1 MKAYTKEL
9 MEYVLRVR
17 YEDLPLQAVELAKRH
32 FLDCVGSALAEA
44 AEPRS
49 GIVRRYFQGL
59 GSSGRCRVVGTG
71 QRLTVENAAFANGI
85 LAHTICFDDSGPS
98 HPSVTVVPGL
108 LALGEERHISGR
120 EILTAQV
127 MGYEVFQR
135 LNAVTA
141 EAWEMRKRG
150 WHPTGFFG
158 AVAGAAQSARL
169 LGLDLEAAQRALGI
183 AATLGGGLS
192 QNIGNMGM
200 GLHAGNAS
208 RNGITAAYLAKEGF
222 TADPQPLEGRFGLM
236 DALCG
241 PGDYDAGQ
249 LTKDLGGTLRLLD
262 PGITIKPYPNCWAHH
277 KVLQAVLELRERHHI
292 RPEEVEKVLVD
303 LQMDKPT
310 YRYRFPRTDL
320 EARYS
325 LSYGI
330 ALALL
335 DGELTLRQYAE
346 DRILRADSREMMERI
361 ADTPAADAEGQ
372 QRVVIVLRDGRRLEG
387 AVRYSKG
394 HPLQDPLTPEEV
406 QEKYRACAGRLLPPE
421 RVEASME
428 AILSLEKEEDLSNVV
443 DLLVV

>member
-1 MKAYTKEL
+1 MKEYTKEL
-9 MEYVLRVR
+9 MRYVLQVR
-17 YEDLPLQAVELAKRH
+17 FEDLPPQAVELAKRH
-32 FLDCVGSALAEA
+32 FLDCVGAALAEA

-49 GIVRRYFQGL
+49 GIVRRYFQGI
-59 GSSGRCRVVGTG
+59 GSQGNCRVIGTG

-158 AVAGAAQSARL
+158 AVAGAAQSAKL
-169 LGLDLEAAQRALGI
+169 LGLDLETAQRALGI

-208 RNGITAAYLAKEGF
+208 RNGVTAAYLAKEGF

-241 PGDYDAGQ
+241 PGSYEIGQ
-249 LTKDLGGTLRLLD
+249 LTEDLGKTPRLLD

-277 KVLQAVLELRERHHI
+277 KVLQAVLELRERYGI
-292 RPEEVEKVLVD
+292 RPEEVERVLVD

-310 YRYRFPRTDL
+310 YRYRLPKTDL

-346 DRILRADSREMMERI
+346 DRITRADSVEMMERI
-361 ADTPAADAEGQ
+361 VDTPASGAGQ
-372 QRVVIVLRDGRRLEG
+372 QTVVLLLRDGRPLLKGASPSRSPSSGGASGKIPRLRRTAAAAGAGGGVYGGHFVPGGGGGPQPDCGPSG
-387 AVRYSKG
+387 AVRRG
-394 HPLQDPLTPEEV
+394 IH
-406 QEKYRACAGRLLPPE
+406 C
-421 RVEASME
+421 
-428 AILSLEKEEDLSNVV
+428 
-443 DLLVV
+443 